1 VMAAAVEADKAEAQV
16 EAAVEVEAEV
26 PVEFP
31 SGGGAFGAAP
41 AAASAASASA
51 AASPVF
57 GSAPVS
63 QGEVKAAAEEQ
74 AAPTAPSL
82 VPFDAARAALTS
94 CANPAGAAPANRS
107 LAVPPTPPNSA
118 APSCVNLTTLTT
130 PSPPDAQVHL
140 TLT

>member
-1 VMAAAVEADKAEAQV
+1 MMAAAVEADKAEAQV

-94 CANPAGAAPANRS
+94 CATPAGAAPANRGWHRRAAVS
-107 LAVPPTPPNSA
+107 LVFCMGNALPHF
-118 APSCVNLTTLTT
+118 
-130 PSPPDAQVHL
+130 SPGGRSRNQQVS
-140 TLT
+140 